1 VSNDIANLPP
11 NYLTSPTLEFGVPS
25 CSAPNDPSNPLSTPL
40 LIHHNNTWTLAFTSP
55 QTDYQYRGWAMIFTN
70 NGTFNIENT
79 LQTTCSTPAVTPPCV
94 GERFPEN
101 NLLILINRTAAG
113 NVNIANL
120 NSANAVNRFMGY
132 VYSEGAIQ
140 TQFLSNLVGSLR
152 AQQMCFNNSNGTS
165 GCLPSGAGGNPR
177 FYQASFPDPR
187 KIPAELPASSG
198 DSGNRWL
205 VNIVPRFWIE
215 CRRGPGDTLPTTP
228 TGTCQ
233 YQ

>member
-1 VSNDIANLPP
+1 MYPGYNFAVPGQSV
-11 NYLTSPTLEFGVPS
+11 PTLEFGSPS
-25 CSAPNDPSNPLSTPL
+25 CDIPTGPSSPL
-40 LIHHNNTWTLAFTSP
+40 LIHHADTWRIGFTVQP
-55 QTDYQYRGWAMIFTN
+55 PPRDYEYRGSAMIFAN